1 MSYLSRFG
9 TNPHLHLLIKDKQR
23 LVTEKI
29 IWKNDFIYG
38 IVIMIKTNMLIIG
51 DLPYNLIYLL
61 DLYERKQ
68 T

>member
-9 TNPHLHLLIKDKQR
+9 TNPHLHLLIKDEHR

-29 IWKNDFIYG
+29 IWKNYLIYG
-38 IVIMIKTNMLIIG
+38 IVIMIKTNMLI
-51 DLPYNLIYLL
+51 L
-61 DLYERKQ
+61 DYFPFNPAFFENIYERKR